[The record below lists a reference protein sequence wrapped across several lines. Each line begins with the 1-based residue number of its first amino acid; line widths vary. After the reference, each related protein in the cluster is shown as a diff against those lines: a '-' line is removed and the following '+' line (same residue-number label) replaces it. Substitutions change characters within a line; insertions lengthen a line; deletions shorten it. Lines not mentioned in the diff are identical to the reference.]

1 MSKVLSLIVLI
12 ALGAGGYWLMTN
24 YTFESLSPIESG
36 AESAQAVSVRDAQ
49 LIEEDEEYIINVTYP
64 QFGVPVVDLA
74 IEGAV
79 QASAKSVRDEAIKA
93 NPVAEGFRKYELFG
107 TTQGTYVG
115 PDVISARLVLAQD
128 FGGAHPLPIIL
139 SFNFFRENGEEVT
152 LGDALS
158 LIGLSLEEMAAGA
171 KRQLNER
178 YSEMLIAPEGADALA
193 ENYSTFTISASA
205 VTFIFQPYQL
215 TAYAAGAPEVTFER
229 VR

>member
-36 AESAQAVSVRDAQ
+36 AGPVQAVSVRDAQ
-49 LIEEDEEYIINVTYP
+49 LVEDGAEYTVNVTYP

-128 FGGAHPLPIIL
+128 FGGAHPLPIIV
-139 SFNFFRENGEEVT
+139 SFNFFRESGQQVS

-158 LIGLSLEEMAAGA
+158 LIGLSFEEMAAGA

-205 VTFIFQPYQL
+205 VTFIFQPYQV

>member
-12 ALGAGGYWLMTN
+12 ALRAGGYWLMTN
-24 YTFESLSPIESG
+24 YTFESPSPIESG
-36 AESAQAVSVRDAQ
+36 AESAQAGSVRDAQ
-49 LIEEDEEYIINVTYP
+49 LVEDGAEYTVNVTYP

-79 QASAKSVRDEAIKA
+79 QASAKSVREEAVKA

-128 FGGAHPLPIIL
+128 FGGAHTLPIIV

-152 LGDALS
+152 LGGAHCLV
-158 LIGLSLEEMAAGA
+158 GLSLEEMAAGA
-171 KRQLNER
+171 KRQLNEL
-178 YSEMLIAPEGADALA
+178 YSEMLIAPEGADA
-193 ENYSTFTISASA
+193 
-205 VTFIFQPYQL
+205 
-215 TAYAAGAPEVTFER
+215 
-229 VR
+229 

>member
-1 MSKVLSLIVLI
+1 M
-12 ALGAGGYWLMTN
+12 
-24 YTFESLSPIESG
+24 
-36 AESAQAVSVRDAQ
+36 
-49 LIEEDEEYIINVTYP
+49 
-64 QFGVPVVDLA
+64 
-74 IEGAV
+74 
-79 QASAKSVRDEAIKA
+79 
-93 NPVAEGFRKYELFG
+93 
-107 TTQGTYVG
+107 
-115 PDVISARLVLAQD
+115 
-128 FGGAHPLPIIL
+128 
-139 SFNFFRENGEEVT
+139 T

-205 VTFIFQPYQL
+205 VTFIFQPYQV